1 MCLLYFPSRSSK
13 ASLVMVRSFY
23 RFRSVDALLG
33 ERAELDSQEIYFAS
47 PAELNDPM
55 EGFKDLYWQGDEIVW
70 RNLIR
75 HYALCLLNTVMT
87 VIFLGPDFDKT
98 RHCQFAHHTEADLPS
113 DEARKIYADI
123 CNKLF
128 AHDVVGELIV
138 MLATTS
144 AKVRRDELGFY
155 LRALNPLVFTLA
167 KAALAIPPA
176 DIRGDE
182 AGQAIATGQLKSLG
196 DMIRQRADHAEL
208 AETIFKVGATTT
220 LQITLIYDFNN
231 ALNPAQKAWSFLARE
246 FDDFYIRSLE
256 SLVHPDWY
264 AACFLDDASNA
275 SMWASY
281 ADGHKGMCLKF
292 SADVAPSGDASL
304 SLYQAVSIGGR
315 KGDTQ
320 TNYGYRPLPF
330 EAVRYGDDYPEI
342 SFFETLGAIRGDRL
356 SFWYAGPD
364 GKRSTSSAQ
373 ILGNQDEWRTGY
385 WKDYHAGRAIK
396 TRDWAHESEHRLVLG
411 SSIAQLRTL
420 KYRFKDLAGI
430 CFGIKTTAEDKL
442 RVMRL
447 IEQKCLAERRTD
459 FEFYQ
464 ARFSHRTKKIE
475 MVLLR
480 LLKVTLGPEEG
491 ASPTTSSAL
500 QSTATR

>member
-1 MCLLYFPSRSSK
+1 MARY
-13 ASLVMVRSFY
+13 FY

-33 ERAELDSQEIYFAS
+33 ARAELDSQEIYFAS

-75 HYALCLLNTVMT
+75 HYALCLFNTVMT
-87 VIFLGPDFDKT
+87 IIFLGADFDKS

-113 DEARKIYADI
+113 DEARKMYADI
-123 CNKLF
+123 CDELF
-128 AHDVVGELIV
+128 SHEVVGDLIA

-167 KAALAIPPA
+167 KAALAIPPV
-176 DIRGDE
+176 DICGDA

-208 AETIFKVGATTT
+208 AEPIFDAGTITTMQ
-220 LQITLIYDFNN
+220 LALIYDINN
-231 ALNPAQKAWSFLARE
+231 DLSPTQKAWSFLARE
-246 FDDFYIRSLE
+246 FDDFYIRYLE
-256 SLVHPDWY
+256 GLVHTDWY
-264 AACFLDDASNA
+264 AACFLEDASNA

-292 SADVAPSGDASL
+292 TADVAPSGGASL
-304 SLYQAVSIGGR
+304 SLYQAVSIGGS
-315 KGDTQ
+315 KGDIQ
-320 TNYGYRPLPF
+320 THYGYRPLPF

-342 SFFETLGAIRGDRL
+342 SFFETLGAIRGERL
-356 SFWYAGPD
+356 AFWYAGPD

-385 WKDYHAGRAIK
+385 WKDYHAGRVIK
-396 TRDWAHESEHRLVLG
+396 TGDWAHEREHRLVLG
-411 SSIAQLRTL
+411 SSITQPRTL
-420 KYRFKDLAGI
+420 KYQFKDLAGI
-430 CFGIKTTAEDKL
+430 CFGIKASAEDKL
-442 RVMRL
+442 RVMRI

-464 ARFSHRTKKIE
+464 ARFSHRTRKIE
-475 MVLLR
+475 LVPLR
-480 LLKVTLGPEEG
+480 LLKVTLRPQDGEE
-491 ASPTTSSAL
+491 PTTGPTL
-500 QSTATR
+500 QNTAAT

>member
-1 MCLLYFPSRSSK
+1 
-13 ASLVMVRSFY
+13 MVRPFY

-87 VIFLGPDFDKT
+87 IVFLGADFNKS
-98 RHCQFAHHTEADLPS
+98 RHCQFARHTEADLPS
-113 DEARKIYADI
+113 SEARKIYSEI
-123 CNKLF
+123 CDKLF
-128 AHDVVGELIV
+128 SHEVVGELIA

-144 AKVRRDELGFY
+144 AKVRRAELSFY

-176 DIRGDE
+176 EIGGDA
-182 AGQAIATGQLKSLG
+182 AGQAIAAGQLRSLG
-196 DMIRQRADHAEL
+196 DMIRQRGDHPDL
-208 AETIFKVGATTT
+208 AEPMFDIGAITTM
-220 LQITLIYDFNN
+220 QIALIYDFNN
-231 ALNPAQKAWSFLARE
+231 TLTPTQKAWSFLARE

-275 SMWASY
+275 SMWGSY

-292 SADVAPSGDASL
+292 SADVTPSGDASL
-304 SLYQAVSIGGR
+304 SLYQAVGVGGG
-315 KGDTQ
+315 KGDIRTD
-320 TNYGYRPLPF
+320 YGYRPLPF

-342 SFFETLGAIRGDRL
+342 NFFETLGAVQGDRL
-356 SFWYAGPD
+356 SFWYAGSD
-364 GKRSTSSAQ
+364 GRRSTSSAQ

-385 WKDYHAGRAIK
+385 WKDYHAGRVTK

-411 SSIAQLRTL
+411 WSIAQPRAL

-430 CFGIKTTAEDKL
+430 CFGIKTSTEDKL
-442 RVMRL
+442 RVMRI

-464 ARFSHRTKKIE
+464 ARFSHRTKSIGL
-475 MVLLR
+475 VLLR
-480 LLKVTLGPEEG
+480 LLKVTLEPEDGDGPPM
-491 ASPTTSSAL
+491 ALTSQNA
-500 QSTATR
+500 AVR